1 MQRPFDFAV
10 IFCKP
15 LEKHLDVDIV
25 AMQIMQVHH
34 IWLNHIKSSKKTFR
48 SIFAMKPRFTIN
60 ASLK

>member
-1 MQRPFDFAV
+1 
-10 IFCKP
+10 
-15 LEKHLDVDIV
+15 
-25 AMQIMQVHH
+25 MQIMQVHH